1 MRLRTTALI
10 VVSISL
16 ALAGCG
22 RPADGKG
29 VAADSTAAPSAQATA
44 PETAAQ
50 VPVTP
55 ARDAVQP
62 ISNTATAITGAAEFG
77 PQAYRFARGQ
87 TYEIAPEGRVAADV
101 QWSADGGSW
110 ADLLGLDPGGEVEL
124 VRVTAQTVDPGK
136 ALNGSLCGSGRV
148 RWIATGRSAD
158 DVGAEVSMAAF
169 SGARPPGPLGRD
181 EDLCATFSYAAGN

>member
-1 MRLRTTALI
+1 MRLRTTALLAL
-10 VVSISL
+10 L
-16 ALAGCG
+16 ALAACE
-22 RPADGKG
+22 R
-29 VAADSTAAPSAQATA
+29 PSARQTAGAAVPIPAAT
-44 PETAAQ
+44 
-50 VPVTP
+50 TP
-55 ARDAVQP
+55 AMPEAAAHEAVQP

-77 PQAYRFARGQ
+77 SEAYRFARGQ
-87 TYEIAPEGRVAADV
+87 TYAVAPEGHVAADV
-101 QWSADGGSW
+101 QWSAHGGSW

-136 ALNGSLCGSGRV
+136 APNGSLCGAGKV

-158 DVGAEVSMAAF
+158 DVGAEVAMAAF